1 MSNIPESFFSIKSKM
16 NRNVKFAVEQMNLA
30 LEAICNDPT
39 MGAKDKLKATQD
51 FLSMY
56 LRLENEIMK
65 EAEHKETIKNRKLT
79 NKIKQHEVLELEED
93 SVDKGFKPVNQ
104 SKFSPTMN

>member
-30 LEAICNDPT
+30 LEAICNDPQ

-56 LRLENEIMK
+56 LRLENEIMRQLNSINFNDNAKK
-65 EAEHKETIKNRKLT
+65 E
-79 NKIKQHEVLELEED
+79 
-93 SVDKGFKPVNQ
+93 
-104 SKFSPTMN
+104 

>member
-30 LEAICNDPT
+30 LEAICNDPL

-51 FLSMY
+51 FNLQLV
-56 LRLENEIMK
+56 LRYQS
-65 EAEHKETIKNRKLT
+65 RCYYSG
-79 NKIKQHEVLELEED
+79 QHCLCRVCGC
-93 SVDKGFKPVNQ
+93 K
-104 SKFSPTMN
+104 

>member
-1 MSNIPESFFSIKSKM
+1 MSSIPESFTSIKAKM
-16 NRNVKFAVEQMNLA
+16 NRNVKFAIEQMNLA
-30 LEAICNDPT
+30 LENLCNDT
-39 MGAKDKLKATQD
+39 QVSAKEKLKASQD

-65 EAEHKETIKNRKLT
+65 EAEHREIMKQRKLNT
-79 NKIKQHEVLELEED
+79 KIKQHEVSEIEED